1 MPEKVKVKYQG
12 KEYNINKSYLGN
24 LKGYER
30 RKQIKSI
37 VEKTDRPVLKDKK
50 KVVSSWKDGDKSPSP
65 PRRFPKS
72 TWTQKFKNKY
82 GDITKLSDIAKATGI
97 NIKALKEVENK
108 GRGAFYS
115 SGSRPGQTPQS
126 WSRARLYAFLMGG
139 SKVRKVDKHIIE
151 KYNIKFKD

>member
-12 KEYNINKSYLGN
+12 QTYNINKSYLGD

-37 VEKTDRPVLKDKK
+37 VEKTDRPKLKDKK
-50 KVVSSWKDGDKSPSP
+50 KVV
-65 PRRFPKS
+65 S

-82 GDITKLSDIAKATGI
+82 GDITKLEDIAKATGI

-139 SKVRKVDKHIIE
+139 SAVRKVDKSIIE
-151 KYNIKFKD
+151 KYKIKFKD

>member
-1 MPEKVKVKYQG
+1 MPEKVKVRYQG
-12 KEYNINKSYLGN
+12 KEYNINKSYLGD

-37 VEKTDRPVLKDKK
+37 VEKTDRPKLKDKK
-50 KVVSSWKDGDKSPSP
+50 KVVSS
-65 PRRFPKS
+65 
-72 TWTQKFKNKY
+72 WTQKFKNKY
-82 GDITKLSDIAKATGI
+82 GDITKLEDIAKATGI

-139 SKVRKVDKHIIE
+139 KAVRKVDKSIIE

>member
-1 MPEKVKVKYQG
+1 MPEKVKVRYQG
-12 KEYNINKSYLGN
+12 KEYNINKSYLGD

-37 VEKTDRPVLKDKK
+37 VEKTDRPKLKDKK
-50 KVVSSWKDGDKSPSP
+50 KVVSS
-65 PRRFPKS
+65 
-72 TWTQKFKNKY
+72 WTQKFKNKY

-139 SKVRKVDKHIIE
+139 SKVRKVDKSIIE
-151 KYNIKFKD
+151 KYKIKFND